1 MTNNRVGSGR
11 LSGILLI
18 AAAILSAH
26 PRLVFSQDLESRSP
40 FTLRSQDDSPPAPSQ
55 ADKHMHLAD
64 DAVFAALPD
73 TPMPQDQAQDRVQDE
88 SPSSPAD
95 SETHLNQFPVLPP
108 GLTRAPLTIQDK
120 FHIYT
125 HKAFGPPAVI
135 LPAFGAGLG
144 MVNPPSK
151 NPKEWK
157 DSAGRFGRHYGYRV
171 APHTRRNAAPILA
184 SNPLQQE

>member
-1 MTNNRVGSGR
+1 MTNIRVGFGC

-18 AAAILSAH
+18 GAAILSAP

-40 FTLRSQDDSPPAPSQ
+40 FTLRSQDDSSSAPGQ

-144 MVNPPSK
+144 MANPPSK
-151 NPKEWK
+151 YPKESK
-157 DSAGRFGRHYGYRV
+157 NAPAASAMN
-171 APHTRRNAAPILA
+171 HTYPIAAPTTRHSA
-184 SNPLQQE
+184 PSPT